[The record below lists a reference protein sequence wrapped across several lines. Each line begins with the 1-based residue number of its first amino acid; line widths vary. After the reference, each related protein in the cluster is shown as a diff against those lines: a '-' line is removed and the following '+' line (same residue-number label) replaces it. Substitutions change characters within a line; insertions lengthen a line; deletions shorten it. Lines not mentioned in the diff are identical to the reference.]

1 MLLYKGKMQK
11 LRGGKSMD
19 GSKNS
24 IGKKISLFNA
34 IRFRFLVLVMGCIFI
49 SASVCYIVTVPKFSN
64 QIIDSVKYSMED
76 LAKSYSALVDQKIG
90 GMGTMVETSVYESI
104 LKDVQVDG
112 IEGSYAYLVSGNGVM
127 LYHPTSEKIGEPV
140 ENEVIKKVAQNIQQ
154 GKKVECDVASYNFK
168 GEIKYAGYYVSPR
181 TNNILVVSVD
191 QNKILKSIRYLKVS
205 AVRSEII
212 VCLILLFVAY
222 IFAGNII
229 TGIKRLAKVFDKAAE
244 LDLQENDDLTKLCK
258 RKDEIGII
266 AVKYSVMQDNLKNI
280 VKKINETSEQLVES
294 SEELI
299 HNITSVNEHSQE
311 NSSTSQEMAAGM
323 QETTANIDMINGNVV
338 DIEENTNRIKEKT
351 SMGAELASTIKER
364 AVELEEDTL
373 KASQKAN
380 DMYEEVRAR
389 SEEAI
394 EKSKAVEKIE
404 ILSSTIMDIADQTS
418 LLALNASIEAARAGE
433 LGKGF
438 GVVANE
444 ISALA
449 NQSASTVSNISAIVA
464 DVTDAVTNISEC
476 LETTLHFFEKNV
488 NRDYANFRETS
499 IQYSEDA
506 KQIQTSMDNIN
517 VDIYQLSSVTKQ
529 IASAVSEIAG
539 TMNEAAGGVTHIA
552 EKTSDV
558 VGLVS
563 DTSEKVGE
571 NERYAQDL
579 KQIVGKFRI

>member
-1 MLLYKGKMQK
+1 
-11 LRGGKSMD
+11 MD
-19 GSKNS
+19 GLEKRN
-24 IGKKISLFNA
+24 GKKSSLFNA

-76 LAKSYSALVDQKIG
+76 LAKSYSTLVDQKVG
-90 GMGTMVETSVYESI
+90 GMGTMVETSTYEGI
-104 LKDVQVDG
+104 LKDVRVNG

-140 ENEVIKKVAQNIQQ
+140 ENEVIKKVAKKIQQ
-154 GKKVECDVASYNFK
+154 GKKVECDVASYNIN
-168 GEIKYAGYYVSPR
+168 GEKKYAGYYVSPR
-181 TNNILVVSVD
+181 TNNILVISVD
-191 QNKILKSIRYLKVS
+191 QDKILKSIRHLKVS

-212 VCLILLFVAY
+212 VCLILLIVAY
-222 IFAGNII
+222 IFAGSII
-229 TGIKRLAKVFDKAAE
+229 VGIKKLAKVFDKAAE

-258 RKDEIGII
+258 RKDEIGLI
-266 AVKYSVMQDNLKNI
+266 AVKYSVMQDNLKKI

-299 HNITSVNEHSQE
+299 QNITSVNEHSQE
-311 NSSTSQEMAAGM
+311 NSSTSQQMAAGM

-351 SMGAELASTIKER
+351 STGTELASTIKER

-380 DMYEEVRAR
+380 DMYEEVRTR

-404 ILSSTIMDIADQTS
+404 VLSSTIMDIADQTS

-506 KQIQTSMDNIN
+506 KQIQASMDNIN
-517 VDIYQLSSVTKQ
+517 VDINQLSSVTKQ

-539 TMNEAAGGVTHIA
+539 TMNEAAGGITHIA
-552 EKTSDV
+552 EKTTDV

-563 DTSEKVGE
+563 DTSEKVEE

-579 KQIVGKFRI
+579 KQIVSKFRI

>member
-1 MLLYKGKMQK
+1 
-11 LRGGKSMD
+11 MD
-19 GSKNS
+19 ESENG
-24 IGKKISLFNA
+24 IGKKISFFNA

-76 LAKSYSALVDQKIG
+76 LAKSYSAMVDQKVA
-90 GMGTMVETSVYESI
+90 GMGTMVETSVYAGV
-104 LKDVQVDG
+104 LKDVKVNGLD
-112 IEGSYAYLVSGNGVM
+112 GSYAYLVSGNGIM
-127 LYHPTSEKIGEPV
+127 LYHPTSAKIGEPV
-140 ENEVIKKVAQNIQQ
+140 ENEVIKKVAQKIQQ
-154 GKKVECDVASYNFK
+154 GEKVENNVVSYKFGGK
-168 GEIKYAGYYVSPR
+168 IKYAGYYVSPR
-181 TNNILVVSVD
+181 TNNILVISVD
-191 QNKILKSIRYLKVS
+191 QKAMLKSIDKLKLS
-205 AVRSEII
+205 AVRSEIV
-212 VCLILLFVAY
+212 VCLILLVVAY
-222 IFAGNII
+222 VFAGSII
-229 TGIKRLAKVFDKAAE
+229 VGIKRLAKVFDKVAD
-244 LDLQENDDLTKLCK
+244 LDLQENDDLMNLCK
-258 RKDEIGII
+258 RKDEIGLI
-266 AVKYSVMQDNLKNI
+266 AVKYSAMQENLKNI
-280 VKKINETSEQLVES
+280 VKKINATSEQLVES

-299 HNITSVNEHSQE
+299 RNISSVNEHSQE

-323 QETTANIDMINGNVV
+323 EETTANIDIINGNVV

-351 SMGAELASTIKER
+351 SMGTELASTIKER

-380 DMYEEVRAR
+380 AMYEEVKAR

-404 ILSSTIMDIADQTS
+404 VLSSTIMDIADQTS

-444 ISALA
+444 ISVLA
-449 NQSASTVSNISAIVA
+449 NQSANTVSNISAIVA

-488 NRDYANFRETS
+488 NRDYVNFRETS

-506 KQIQTSMDNIN
+506 KQIQISMDNIN
-517 VDIYQLSSVTKQ
+517 VDINQLSSVTKQ

-539 TMNEAAGGVTHIA
+539 TMNEAACGVTNIA

-563 DTSEKVGE
+563 DTSEKVEE

-579 KQIVGKFRI
+579 KQIVSEFKI